1 MRTKSAIETK
11 YLQKESRARLQSLN
25 RIYNQARKPST
36 PPSPERACRCSS
48 LTLRASHSVPRLRHR
63 HALGAFCASVDE

>member
-25 RIYNQARKPST
+25 RIYNQARTAPA
-36 PPSPERACRCSS
+36 PLPGACLPLLQPHSPC
-48 LTLRASHSVPRLRHR
+48 LPLRASLETPPR
-63 HALGAFCASVDE
+63 ACGGCASVDE

>member
-25 RIYNQARKPST
+25 RIYNQAR
-36 PPSPERACRCSS
+36 PPPPR
-48 LTLRASHSVPRLRHR
+48 SVP
-63 HALGAFCASVDE
+63 AAASASLSVPPTPCLD